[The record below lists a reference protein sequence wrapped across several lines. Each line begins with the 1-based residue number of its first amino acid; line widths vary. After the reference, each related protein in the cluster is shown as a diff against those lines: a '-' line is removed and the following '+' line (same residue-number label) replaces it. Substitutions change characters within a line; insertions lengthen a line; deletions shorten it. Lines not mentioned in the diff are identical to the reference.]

1 VDNSYKWAGGGFLS
15 NVQDLVKF
23 GNAMLFSF
31 QRKSEPV
38 QGKSVQPGGPVQQKS
53 SQPAGPVQENSSQP
67 AGPVQENSGR
77 PGGPV
82 QENIS
87 QPGGPVQEN
96 SSQPGGSLQEKSQP
110 AVIPVE
116 DTVRKVE
123 QESAE
128 RPDIQPAT
136 VSQEIDQVCWAI
148 IRSIFLPR
156 QMIFLAYFEILN
168 LCCGSKF

>member
-38 QGKSVQPGGPVQQKS
+38 QGKSVQPGGPVQQKG

-67 AGPVQENSGR
+67 
-77 PGGPV
+77 GGPV
-82 QENIS
+82 QKNSS
-87 QPGGPVQEN
+87 QPGGPVQEK
-96 SSQPGGSLQEKSQP
+96 SIQPDGSLQEKSQP

-116 DTVRKVE
+116 DTVRKGD
-123 QESAE
+123 QDSAE
-128 RPDIQPAT
+128 RPDSQPAT
-136 VSQEIDQVCWAI
+136 VSQEIDQV
-148 IRSIFLPR
+148 
-156 QMIFLAYFEILN
+156 
-168 LCCGSKF
+168 G

>member
-1 VDNSYKWAGGGFLS
+1 MRNAPYVDNSYKWAGGGFLS

-53 SQPAGPVQENSSQP
+53 SQPGGPVQENS
-67 AGPVQENSGR
+67 
-77 PGGPV
+77 
-82 QENIS
+82 S

-110 AVIPVE
+110 AAVIPVE

-123 QESAE
+123 QDSAE

-136 VSQEIDQVCWAI
+136 VSQEIDQVCWVMFVV
-148 IRSIFLPR
+148 SSFLV
-156 QMIFLAYFEILN
+156 
-168 LCCGSKF
+168 K

>member
-1 VDNSYKWAGGGFLS
+1 VARDSWHRLRNAPYVDNSYKWAGGGFLS

-38 QGKSVQPGGPVQQKS
+38 QGKSVQPGGTVQQKS

-67 AGPVQENSGR
+67 
-77 PGGPV
+77 
-82 QENIS
+82 
-87 QPGGPVQEN
+87 GGPVQEN
-96 SSQPGGSLQEKSQP
+96 SQPDGSLQEKSQP

-123 QESAE
+123 KDSTE
-128 RPDIQPAT
+128 RLDSQPAT
-136 VSQEIDQVCWAI
+136 VSQEIDQVGWTMFVV
-148 IRSIFLPR
+148 SSFLVKWYPW
-156 QMIFLAYFEILN
+156 LIL
-168 LCCGSKF
+168 

>member
-67 AGPVQENSGR
+67 
-77 PGGPV
+77 GGPV
-82 QENIS
+82 QGNSI
-87 QPGGPVQEN
+87 QPGE
-96 SSQPGGSLQEKSQP
+96 SLQEKSQP

-123 QESAE
+123 QDSAE
-128 RPDIQPAT
+128 RPDSQPASL
-136 VSQEIDQVCWAI
+136 SQEIDQVCLAI
-148 IRSIFLPR
+148 FVVSSSSYDIPGLFCDTLP
-156 QMIFLAYFEILN
+156 LL
-168 LCCGSKF
+168 

>member
-38 QGKSVQPGGPVQQKS
+38 QGKSAQLGGPVQQKS
-53 SQPAGPVQENSSQP
+53 SQPAGPVQEKS
-67 AGPVQENSGR
+67 
-77 PGGPV
+77 
-82 QENIS
+82 S

-96 SSQPGGSLQEKSQP
+96 SSQPDGSLQEKSQP

-123 QESAE
+123 QDSAE
-128 RPDIQPAT
+128 RADRQHAT
-136 VSQEIDQVCWAI
+136 FSQEIDQVCWTMFVV
-148 IRSIFLPR
+148 SCVLV
-156 QMIFLAYFEILN
+156 
-168 LCCGSKF
+168 K